1 MKIIIT
7 ENKLYSII
15 NKFISEDYPNFKLVT
30 SDNGDKQF
38 CDEFGSTIIYFEGK
52 EKYVVLNQDLIN
64 GIDNMFNLDSET
76 EYLDFFKK
84 FLDVPYIE
92 EFFIDT
98 EISGVG
104 IPSSFND
111 LIFETLENN
120 FDKIQNEK
128 CDKESYP
135 SLREWR
141 ECFAYQLTSYFSKG
155 QQGYYLENSLF
166 WTMYQNILYSNEFFH
181 FPEFA
186 NRWRNPRDP
195 NNF

>member
-52 EKYVVLNQDLIN
+52 EKYVVLNEDLIN
-64 GIDNMFNLDSET
+64 SIDNMFNLDSKT
-76 EYLDFFKK
+76 EYFDFFKK
-84 FLDVPYIE
+84 FLDVPYID
-92 EFFIDT
+92 EFFIDPV
-98 EISGVG
+98 ISVVG
-104 IPSSFND
+104 IPSSFSD
-111 LIFETLENN
+111 LILETLERN

-128 CDKESYP
+128 CNKETYY

-155 QQGYYLENSLF
+155 QKGYYLENSLF
-166 WTMYQNILYSNEFFH
+166 WTMFQNILYSNEFFQ

-195 NNF
+195 DNF

>member
-84 FLDVPYIE
+84 FLDVPFIE

-111 LIFETLENN
+111 LIFETLESN

-128 CDKESYP
+128 CDKELYS

-155 QQGYYLENSLF
+155 HRGYYLENSLF

-181 FPEFA
+181 FPEFT

-195 NNF
+195 DNF

>member
-52 EKYVVLNQDLIN
+52 EKYVVLNEDLIN

-128 CDKESYP
+128 CDKESYS

-141 ECFAYQLTSYFSKG
+141 ECFAYQLTSYFSNG

-195 NNF
+195 DNF